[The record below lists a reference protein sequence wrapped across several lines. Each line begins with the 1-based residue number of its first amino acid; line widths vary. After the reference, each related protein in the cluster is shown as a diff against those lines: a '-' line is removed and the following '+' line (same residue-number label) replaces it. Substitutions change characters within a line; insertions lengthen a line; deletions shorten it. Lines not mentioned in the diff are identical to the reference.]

1 MLTPVLPPHSALQ
14 PFMALLH
21 GQHGGT
27 DTKPGAT
34 RLAHSGY
41 GIRAVLGLCHL
52 PPTLPPSLGRCH
64 LRGGTATFLWDT
76 GIFLGTLPPSQ
87 ARCHLP
93 RDMATF
99 CEDIAFLSGN
109 TATFPVMSQPS

>member
-41 GIRAVLGLCHL
+41 GIRAVLG
-52 PPTLPPSLGRCH
+52 TLPPSPDA
-64 LRGGTATFLWDT
+64 ATLFETLSPLW
-76 GIFLGTLPPSQ
+76 
-87 ARCHLP
+87 RHCHLP
-93 RDMATF
+93 MGHWH
-99 CEDIAFLSGN
+99 LSGN
-109 TATFPVMSQPS
+109 TATSPGTLPSSQGHGHLL